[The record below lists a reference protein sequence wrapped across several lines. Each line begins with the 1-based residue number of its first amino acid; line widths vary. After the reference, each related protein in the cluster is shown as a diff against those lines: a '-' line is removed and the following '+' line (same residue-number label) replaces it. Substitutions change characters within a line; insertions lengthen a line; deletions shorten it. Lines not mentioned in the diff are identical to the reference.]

1 MPMMRICDLNINNY
15 KLATLTLIIHF
26 PHTIYSLRYM
36 YYQYAGRERVKNE
49 VLPGIPSIGLGWII
63 KEYDQFKE
71 NVGKWSCTL
80 GVGKSDTD
88 LLPLKVAIDLEHYPE
103 SYPGLTITLNDEL
116 FEYYDQETIDV
127 FKDRFSD
134 VIGQVPFI
142 DSEGKVD
149 NEQLNIRYI
158 VDDPEDEEQEP
169 IEAEEEDPV
178 PPLAHILNFIG
189 SYILS
194 KMY

>member
-1 MPMMRICDLNINNY
+1 
-15 KLATLTLIIHF
+15 
-26 PHTIYSLRYM
+26 M
-36 YYQYAGRERVKNE
+36 YYKYSGRERVKNE
-49 VLPGIPSIGLGWII
+49 TLPDIPRIGLGWTIN
-63 KEYDQFKE
+63 EYDQFKE
-71 NVGKWSCTL
+71 NIGKWSCTL

-88 LLPLKVAIDLEHYPE
+88 MLPLKVAFDLEHYPE

-116 FEYYDQETIDV
+116 FEYYDQETIDA

-149 NEQLNIRYI
+149 NEQLSIRYI